1 MCRRPINTKLDKVVT
16 TVEGS
21 HPINSHELLTLGPTW
36 GHVEY
41 WKNYLQ
47 PDKTYGHETWQGV
60 DFKLEAQ
67 NTNVS

>member
-1 MCRRPINTKLDKVVT
+1 M
-16 TVEGS
+16 
-21 HPINSHELLTLGPTW
+21 TLGPTW